1 MAGPALRS
9 DEPVAAINIT
19 PFVDVVLV
27 LLVALMVSATDLASQ
42 SIGVELP
49 RAATGTDS
57 PPKTLVITL
66 DAEGRTLLDGQALD
80 DEALRAKI
88 HEAFARD
95 PEVRAILAADGRV
108 AHARVVRVVDL
119 LRQEKVAR
127 FALEVKP
134 GG

>member
-1 MAGPALRS
+1 MAGAALRT
-9 DEPVAAINIT
+9 DEPLASINIT

-27 LLVALMVSATDLASQ
+27 LLVALMVTATDLASQ

-49 RAATGTDS
+49 RAATGSES
-57 PPKTLVITL
+57 PAKPLAITL
-66 DAEGRTLLDGQALD
+66 DAEGRLWLDGQAIT
-80 DEALRAKI
+80 DEAFRTTV

-108 AHARVVRVVDL
+108 PHARVVHVVDL
-119 LRQEKVAR
+119 LRREKVTR
-127 FALEVKP
+127 FALEVSP